1 MHWRHAGELG
11 QDRARWHFLASLY
24 VCDTI
29 EGLRLVYYDWLFDLT
44 TFIQASVYKSNFVII
59 FCECGGSEKSR
70 FVSSL

>member
-1 MHWRHAGELG
+1 
-11 QDRARWHFLASLY
+11 